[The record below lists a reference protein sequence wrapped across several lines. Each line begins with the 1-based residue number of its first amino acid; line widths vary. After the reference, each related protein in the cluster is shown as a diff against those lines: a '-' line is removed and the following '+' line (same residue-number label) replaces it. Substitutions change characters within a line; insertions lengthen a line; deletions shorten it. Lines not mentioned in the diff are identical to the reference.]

1 MALYLDNGYLNIE
14 WIRQRGM
21 AFNFICGG
29 RATGKT
35 YGALTNMLDTSSRFM
50 FMRRTQ
56 TQIDEVKVDELSP
69 FKKINADRKINI
81 GCKPVTKQTNAF
93 YNMALTDDDK
103 LVASG
108 ATIGYTC
115 ALSTI
120 SNLRGFDAS
129 DVDVL
134 IFDEFIPERHDRP
147 IRHEAQAFMN
157 AYETINRNRELQGQ
171 KPVQVL
177 ALTNANDLA
186 CPIFMEWGLVSVIE
200 NMKKKGLEFLIL
212 PDRSIGIYLLDNSA
226 ISKAKADTV
235 LYRAG
240 AGSTFTDMSLGN
252 DFIEN
257 DMTNIKSMNLS
268 SYDPFV
274 KVGELMIYR
283 HKSKYEYY
291 VCSHIS
297 GKPKEYGTSETERAR
312 FKKAYLWL
320 WSSYI
325 DGRVYF
331 EEYYHKAL
339 FEKYF
344 LQNYGTM

>member
-1 MALYLDNGYLNIE
+1 
-14 WIRQRGM
+14 M

-35 YGALTNMLDTSSRFM
+35 YGTLLNMLETNDRFM

-69 FKKINADRKINI
+69 FKKINADLDVNI
-81 GCKPVTKQTNAF
+81 GCKNITKQTSAF
-93 YNMALTDDDK
+93 YKMAKTDEGG

-108 ATIGYTC
+108 SPIGYTC

-129 DVDVL
+129 DCDVL

-147 IRHEAQAFMN
+147 IRHEAHAFMN
-157 AYETINRNRELQGQ
+157 AYETINRNRELQGSQ
-171 KPVQVL
+171 PLQVL

-186 CPIFMEWGLVSVIE
+186 CPIFMEWGLVTVIE
-200 NMKKKGLEFLIL
+200 KMKKNRQEFLIL
-212 PDRSIGIYLLDNSA
+212 PDRSIGIYLLDEST
-226 ISKAKADTV
+226 ISKLKAETV

-240 AGSTFTDMSLGN
+240 GSSTFTSMSLDNDFVDNDMSNVQSL
-252 DFIEN
+252 
-257 DMTNIKSMNLS
+257 NLS
-268 SYDPFV
+268 AFNPLV
-274 KVGELMIYR
+274 KVGELVIYR
-283 HKSKYEYY
+283 HKAESEYY
-291 VCSHIS
+291 VCEHSS

-312 FKKAYLWL
+312 FKKAYGWI
-320 WSSYI
+320 WSAYI

-331 EEYYHKAL
+331 QEYYHKAL
-339 FEKYF
+339 FEKY
-344 LQNYGTM
+344 LLTNYGTM